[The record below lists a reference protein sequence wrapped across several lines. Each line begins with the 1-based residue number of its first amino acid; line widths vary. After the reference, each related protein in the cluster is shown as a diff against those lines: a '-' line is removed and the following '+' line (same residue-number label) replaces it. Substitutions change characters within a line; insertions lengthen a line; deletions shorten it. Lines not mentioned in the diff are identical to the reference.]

1 MTSTL
6 APLLSVTSTS
16 GAVANSSTITTR
28 QSGSVRV
35 QGCRKA
41 VSPGAN
47 CFVMVSLGAWILYHV
62 CDPLTGLP
70 GMAGDRFTKIVTFR
84 VSERQAVWLGEKTE
98 PGEPQASYLRAL
110 INREM
115 KADGA
120 K

>member
-6 APLLSVTSTS
+6 APPLSVTSTC
-16 GAVANSSTITTR
+16 GAPISSSITTTR
-28 QSGSVRV
+28 QSGSVKV

-41 VSPGAN
+41 MSPTAN

-70 GMAGDRFTKIVTFR
+70 GMADDRFTKIVTFR
-84 VSERQAVWLGEKTE
+84 VSERQAAWLGEKTE

-115 KADGA
+115 KAASA